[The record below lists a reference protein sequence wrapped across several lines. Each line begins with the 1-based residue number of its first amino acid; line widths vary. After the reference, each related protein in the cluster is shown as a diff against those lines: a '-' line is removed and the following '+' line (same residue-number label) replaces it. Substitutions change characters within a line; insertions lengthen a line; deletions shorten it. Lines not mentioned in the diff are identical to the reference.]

1 MHTVCFEK
9 EVLKSFVSFFFVFK
23 IFSFSTEL
31 SLLRKHTKNQMCTHY
46 QGIHS
51 FLAKLSDSEP
61 ALSHLRPAA
70 ELPEA
75 TGGSDVICL
84 AQEARSAWPRQRGS
98 SCEQWHHVQIR
109 PIQQT
114 RAKPRF
120 PERYLREG
128 LPVACQLLRAAA
140 PGHTLVAPV

>member
-9 EVLKSFVSFFFVFK
+9 EILKSFVSFFFVFK

-51 FLAKLSDSEP
+51 FLAKLPDSEP

-75 TGGSDVICL
+75 TGGSDVICF
-84 AQEARSAWPRQRGS
+84 AQEARSAWPRAAWLILRTIA
-98 SCEQWHHVQIR
+98 SC
-109 PIQQT
+109 PDQT
-114 RAKPRF
+114 NTTNQSKA
-120 PERYLREG
+120 
-128 LPVACQLLRAAA
+128 
-140 PGHTLVAPV
+140 TLSQTVP